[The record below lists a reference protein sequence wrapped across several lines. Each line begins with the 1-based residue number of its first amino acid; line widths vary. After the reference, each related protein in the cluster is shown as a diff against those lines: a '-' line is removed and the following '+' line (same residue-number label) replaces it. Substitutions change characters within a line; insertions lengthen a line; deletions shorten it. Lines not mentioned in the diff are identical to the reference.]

1 MNTAVE
7 QATSTSSADIRDG
20 VSPFPRHDINPV
32 LKKTPEWNLMVA
44 QAIWGGQRYNHD
56 SGLFYNDRFEYRRN
70 LEYALGREPASNYDA
85 FLGITNDNKDM
96 PWAKGMDREVKN
108 YMTKRINILVSKVT
122 GIKYD
127 VEIENMNPL
136 AVDARED
143 YKARYSYYVENKDFF
158 TQMAADTGIDIKSA
172 IGPPPMGAK
181 APETLPENN
190 DDLEMF
196 FENDYKTLAEIG
208 IELGVEHHMKRLK
221 YDRLRATMVF
231 NAIVFG
237 VGGLYAGMD
246 ENIMPYI
253 ENVDPGEMIIPFPPD
268 GDFAKLPYVAQVM
281 WVTAADFRKMA
292 TGYLE
297 DNVINDV
304 IMSKSLRPEN
314 AVAYNY
320 IQGRENLI
328 RSTDVNRIPLL
339 RYNYRSV
346 DTIVRVMKPDEEGNQ
361 RLYQKDVDYYSR
373 PKEAEKLENGM
384 IITPDGKMHK
394 LFRRDVNTVYEG
406 YWVINSEVVFRQGPR
421 AVSLRKMGAL
431 GEDPMGFKI
440 YAPNSRNGILSPLVA
455 QCIPTLKELQ
465 KYSLKLQQIVHR
477 AIPKGGFID
486 LYAIRKASLK
496 WNNKELTDQQKVEM
510 FLQTGWSLF
519 TSKDRFQP
527 GNNYKPFM
535 EAENGMAKDAM
546 TYIALIQ
553 NRLMELD
560 DMLGLNQ
567 VSSAQSLS
575 PEMGKGVAEQQ
586 LNATDVALD
595 WLFDYDRHIFEDTVE
610 TLAIQ
615 HIKSVKYGP
624 KDYYNRILGAGITS
638 VIYSEIPFDSVDMGI
653 NISVRPTESEWMD
666 VYRSAEKAYDKQILS
681 FSQLLVL
688 REIQSI
694 KQARRYLAK
703 CEKKAQKDAQESQMA
718 LMQKNA
724 DVQQQSAQAKAQ
736 GEIAV
741 EQEKI
746 KGMIALE
753 GEKRKTIEMQIKM
766 QTQMYIAIEQ
776 AKMGLLPNMTAPV
789 QAPPPIQTAPPL
801 IPAVNQ
807 VNAEQDELDRMRE
820 KGIATVEG

>member
-1 MNTAVE
+1 MVGTVV
-7 QATSTSSADIRDG
+7 QQQIMTADIRDG

-56 SGLFYNDRFEYRRN
+56 SGLFFNDRFEYRRN
-70 LEYALGREPASNYDA
+70 LEYALGREPQANYDA
-85 FLGITNDNKDM
+85 FLGITADNKDM
-96 PWAKGMDREVKN
+96 PWAKGMDREIKN
-108 YMTKRINILVSKVT
+108 YITKRINILVSKVT

-127 VEIENMNPL
+127 VEIDNMNPM
-136 AVDARED
+136 AVNAKED
-143 YKARYSYYVENKDFF
+143 YKARYGYYVENKEFF
-158 TQMAADTGIDIKSA
+158 DKMSQEMGINVQEA
-172 IGPPPMGAK
+172 IGEPPPGGKRM
-181 APETLPENN
+181 PELPEDA
-190 DDLEMF
+190 DDIEMF

-208 IELGVEHHMKRLK
+208 IELGVEHHLKRLK
-221 YDRLRATMVF
+221 YDRMRATMVF

-253 ENVDPGEMIIPFPPD
+253 ENVDPGEMVIPFPPD

-281 WVTAADFRKMA
+281 WVTGADFRKMA
-292 TGYLE
+292 CGYLE
-297 DNVINDV
+297 DKVIDD
-304 IMSKSLRPEN
+304 IIQSKSLRPEN

-328 RSTDVNRIPLL
+328 RSTDVNRIPIL

-346 DTIVRVMKPDEEGNQ
+346 DTIVRVMKPDDEGNQ
-361 RLYQKDVDYYSR
+361 RLYSKDVDYYSR
-373 PKEAEKLENGM
+373 PKEAEKLENGV
-384 IITPDGKMHK
+384 IVTPDGRMHK
-394 LFRRDVNTVYEG
+394 IYRKDINTVYEG
-406 YWVINSEVVFRQGPR
+406 YWVINSDVVFRQGPR

-440 YAPNSRNGILSPLVA
+440 YAPNSRNGILTPLLA

-560 DMLGLNQ
+560 DIMGLNQ

-586 LNATDVALD
+586 VAATDVALD
-595 WLFDYDRHIFEDTVE
+595 WLYDFDRHILEDTVE
-610 TLAIQ
+610 TIAIT

-624 KDYYNRILGAGITS
+624 KDYYNRILGAGITA
-638 VIYSEIPFDSVDMGI
+638 VIYSDIPFDSVDMGI
-653 NISVRPTESEWMD
+653 NISVRPTEAEWAD
-666 VYRSAEKAYDKQILS
+666 VYRSAEKAYDKQILT
-681 FSQLLVL
+681 FSQLLFL

-703 CEKKAQKDAQESQMA
+703 CEKKATKQAQESQLS

-724 DVQQQSAQAKAQ
+724 DVQKQSLQAKAE
-736 GEIAV
+736 GELVV
-741 EQEKI
+741 EREKI
-746 KGMIALE
+746 KGQIALE
-753 GEKRKTIEMQIKM
+753 GEKRKTLSLQFRL

-776 AKMGLLPNMTAPV
+776 AKLGLLPNMTTPV
-789 QAPPPIQTAPPL
+789 TLPLPAETAPALTPQ
-801 IPAVNQ
+801 VNQ
-807 VNAEQDELDRMRE
+807 GAENDALLTQLQQS
-820 KGIATVEG
+820 GVED

>member
-1 MNTAVE
+1 MPDIVVKE
-7 QATSTSSADIRDG
+7 LSGSQVSEIRDG
-20 VSPFPRHDINPV
+20 VSAFPRHDINPE

-44 QAIWGGQRYNHD
+44 QAIWGGMRYNHD
-56 SGLFYNDRFEYRRN
+56 MGLFYNDRFEYRRN
-70 LEYALGREPASNYDA
+70 LEYALGRQPASGYNS
-85 FLGITNDNKDM
+85 FLGITEDNKDM
-96 PWAKGMDREVKN
+96 PWAKGIDTEIKN

-127 VEIENMNPL
+127 VEIENINPM
-136 AVDARED
+136 AVDAKED
-143 YKARYSYYVENKDFF
+143 YKARYTHYVENKEFF
-158 TQMAADTGIDIKSA
+158 DQMSQEAGGDVAEA
-172 IGPPPMGAK
+172 IGPPPNGGKSMQ
-181 APETLPENN
+181 ELPE
-190 DDLEMF
+190 DTEDIEMF

-208 IELGVEHHMKRLK
+208 IELGVEHHMKRMK
-221 YDRLRATMVF
+221 YDRMRATMVF

-237 VGGLYAGMD
+237 VGGVYTGMD
-246 ENIMPYI
+246 ENIMPYL
-253 ENVDPGEMIIPFPPD
+253 ENVDPGEMVIPFPPD

-292 TGYLE
+292 SGYLE
-297 DNVINDV
+297 DKVIDET
-304 IMSKSLRPEN
+304 ITRYSLRPEN

-320 IQGRENLI
+320 MQGRENLI
-328 RSTDVNRIPLL
+328 RSTDVNRIPIL
-339 RYNYRSV
+339 RYNYRSI
-346 DTIVRVMKPDEEGNQ
+346 DTIVRVMKTDEEGNK
-361 RLYQKDVDYYSR
+361 RLYSKDVDYYSR
-373 PKEAEKLENGM
+373 PKEAEKIENGM
-384 IITPDGKMHK
+384 VVTPDGKVRK
-394 LFRRDVNTVYEG
+394 IYRKDINTVYEG
-406 YWVINSEVVFRQGPR
+406 YWVINSEIVFRQGPR
-421 AVSLRKMGAL
+421 AVSLRKNGAL

-440 YAPNSRNGILSPLVA
+440 YAPNSRNGILSPLVR
-455 QCIPTLKELQ
+455 QCIPTLNELQ

-546 TYIALIQ
+546 TYISLIQ

-560 DMLGLNQ
+560 DILGLNQ

-586 LNATDVALD
+586 VAATDVALD
-595 WLFDYDRHIFEDTVE
+595 WLYDFDRYIFEDVVE
-610 TLAIQ
+610 TLAVQ

-624 KDYYNRILGAGITS
+624 KDYYNRVLGSGITA
-638 VIYSEIPFDSVDMGI
+638 VLYSEIPFDSVDMGI
-653 NISVRPTESEWMD
+653 HISLRPTEQEWMD
-666 VYRSAEKAYDKQILS
+666 VYRSAEKAYDKQVLT
-681 FSQLLVL
+681 FSQLLYL

-703 CEKKAQKDAQESQMA
+703 CEKKAAKEAQASQMA

-724 DVQQQSAQAKAQ
+724 DVQKQSVQMKSQ
-736 GEIAV
+736 GDIAV

-753 GEKRKTIEMQIKM
+753 AEKRKTLEVQYRL

-776 AKMGLLPNMTAPV
+776 AKKGLLPNVMAPV
-789 QAPPPIQTAPPL
+789 SAPPMAQQAPALTPQLDQQAENDQIRAEIQGQ
-801 IPAVNQ
+801 Q
-807 VNAEQDELDRMRE
+807 VES
-820 KGIATVEG
+820 